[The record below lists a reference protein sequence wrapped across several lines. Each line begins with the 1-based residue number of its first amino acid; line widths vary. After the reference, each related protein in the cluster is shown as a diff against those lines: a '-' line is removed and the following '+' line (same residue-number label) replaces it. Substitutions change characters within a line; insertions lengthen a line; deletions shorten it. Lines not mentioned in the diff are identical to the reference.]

1 MRTLMMMATL
11 AVVAGLLPASAQQ
24 PTVREALAALETDN
38 GPAVS
43 ILRQEFGPRPA
54 AELATLADRLAEM
67 MADTTLSEDV
77 RFNARVALRRAADP
91 SDREAG
97 TPYPRAFDV
106 LVRAYE
112 AYESGP
118 DDHMSLW
125 TIFRTDPERGPAYVR
140 DLFERSER
148 PALCFR
154 GHIWRPGVDPP
165 KCDGHPRDTQW
176 CRLGLILYEDV
187 VSEARSRTWP
197 RGMPIDA
204 GEPLPV
210 PDGLPEHVEDWHRR
224 CL

>member
-11 AVVAGLLPASAQQ
+11 AAVAGPLPASAQQ
-24 PTVREALAALETDN
+24 PTVREALAALETDK

-77 RFNARVALRRAADP
+77 QRNARLALWDAAD
-91 SDREAG
+91 SSGREAG

-112 AYESGP
+112 SGP
-118 DDHMSLW
+118 VRHLLW
-125 TIFRTDPERGPAYVR
+125 TIFRADPERGPAYVR

-176 CRLGLILYEDV
+176 CRLGYILYEDV